1 MTLAGNLAGEERLD
15 WLRDRLET
23 DGTVQLRDAA
33 QELGVSEMTIRRD
46 LQELEGLGVVRR
58 VRGGAVA
65 TGPSPFGERRRQHA
79 RAKAKIASKL
89 LPMVPLAGAI
99 ALDASSTMLRLAS
112 VLEGAQDLI
121 VMTNGLETFDA
132 LQGKPGVHAILT
144 GGAHDPRTGSLI
156 GPMATRAAAG
166 LHVNVFFLS
175 AAAVTSDDGASEATL
190 DEAQVKQA
198 FAHTANRVV
207 LAVDGSKLDQRS
219 LAAGLAWD
227 QVDSLVTDLGPDSP
241 RLKAYRALAALH

>member
-15 WLRDRLET
+15 RLRERLET

-33 QELGVSEMTIRRD
+33 LELGVSEMTIRRD

-65 TGPSPFGERRRQHA
+65 TGPSPFGERQRQHA
-79 RAKAKIASKL
+79 RAKARIATKL
-89 LPMVPLAGAI
+89 LPMVPPSGAI

-112 VLEGAQDLI
+112 VLEGAQDLTVI
-121 VMTNGLETFDA
+121 TNGLEAFDA
-132 LQGKPGVHAILT
+132 LQGKPGVHPILT
-144 GGAHDPRTGSLI
+144 GGAHDPRTGSLV

-166 LHVNVFFLS
+166 LYVNVFFLS
-175 AAAVTSDDGASEATL
+175 AAAVMNDTGASEATL

-198 FAHTANRVV
+198 FADTANRVV

-227 QVDSLVTDLGPDSP
+227 QVSTLVTDLDPASP
-241 RLKAYRALAALH
+241 RLKAYRAVAAIH

>member
-15 WLRDRLET
+15 WLRERLEAE
-23 DGTVQLRDAA
+23 GTVQLRDAA
-33 QELGVSEMTIRRD
+33 TELGVSEMTIRRD

-89 LPMVPLAGAI
+89 LPMVPTTGAI

-112 VLEGAQDLI
+112 VLDGAQDLTVI
-121 VMTNGLETFDA
+121 TNGLETFDA
-132 LQGKPGVHAILT
+132 LQGKPGVFPILT
-144 GGAHDPRTGSLI
+144 GGAHDPRTGSLV

-166 LHVNVFFLS
+166 LYVNAFFLS
-175 AAAVTSDDGASEATL
+175 AAAVTLEDGASEATL

-198 FAHTANRVV
+198 FADAANKVV

-219 LAAGLAWD
+219 LAAGLSWD
-227 QVDSLVTDLGPDSP
+227 QVEVMVTDLEPVSQ
-241 RLKAYRALAALH
+241 RLKAYQPVVGLH

>member
-15 WLRDRLET
+15 WLRERLEAE
-23 DGTVQLRDAA
+23 GTVQLRDAA
-33 QELGVSEMTIRRD
+33 TALGVSEMTIRRD

-65 TGPSPFGERRRQHA
+65 TGPSPFGERRRRHA

-89 LPMVPLAGAI
+89 LPMVPAAGAI

-112 VLEGAQDLI
+112 VLEGAQDLTVI
-121 VMTNGLETFDA
+121 TNGLETFDA
-132 LQGKPGVHAILT
+132 LQGKPGVHAVLT
-144 GGAHDPRTGSLI
+144 GGAHDARTGSLI

-166 LHVNVFFLS
+166 LYVDVFFLS
-175 AAAVTSDDGASEATL
+175 AAAVTSEDGASEATL

-198 FAHTANRVV
+198 FADAAHSVV

-219 LAAGLAWD
+219 LAAGLRWD
-227 QVDSLVTDLGPDSP
+227 QVEVMVTDLDLVSP
-241 RLKAYRALAALH
+241 RLKAYRGVAALH